1 MRQRRQLAIAEPD
14 AERLPSLTD
23 SWDTG
28 SCDLFHKC
36 RHFRNFLG
44 ELERRQ
50 LWHTQYRV
58 LLEGPL
64 DHRIRVR
71 HPLTGA
77 PAEMICFDSNS
88 YLGLHLHPRVV
99 RAVHRALDVVGYGTP
114 SAQLL
119 GGSNR
124 YLLELE
130 ETVSAFL
137 GRQSTL
143 VFPSGYAAN
152 IGILTGLLRPEDV
165 AVRDRFCHAS
175 LHDGCRWSGVR
186 HGGVYEHLDVRAL
199 DALLASEGPR
209 GRARLIVSDGVFSMH
224 GRIAPLAAL
233 RGVADRHQARL
244 MVDDAH
250 GVGVLGATGRGIEE
264 HWGLPGAVDVL
275 MGTFSKAPG
284 AVGGY
289 VSGSRELVDYL
300 RVFARASMFTAS
312 LPAATCAGISEAF
325 HVMHEE
331 SEHRERLWQNAR
343 RLHSGLRSLG
353 LLVPDLESP
362 ILTVFLGHDALLWS
376 VSRDLALAGV
386 KCGNVTYPAVP
397 RGEGILRLSVS
408 SRHTAEDVDVAV
420 GILAG
425 IARRH
430 GIVGLS
436 REEIQALGADF
447 PLPRPLDLPAV
458 PERHLRLATRRPS

>member
-1 MRQRRQLAIAEPD
+1 MRALRNAVDGEA
-14 AERLPSLTD
+14 LPSLAD

-28 SCDLFHKC
+28 SADLFDKC
-36 RHFRNFLG
+36 RQFRSFQAA
-44 ELERRQ
+44 LESRQ
-50 LWHTQYRV
+50 LWDTQYRV

-71 HPLTGA
+71 HPLTGE

-99 RAVHRALDVVGYGTP
+99 GAVHRALDAVGYGTP

-124 YLLELE
+124 YLAELE

-137 GRQSTL
+137 GREATL

-165 AVRDRFCHAS
+165 VARDRFCHAS
-175 LHDGCRWSGVR
+175 LHDGCRWSGAR
-186 HGGVYEHLDVRAL
+186 YGGTYPHLDLPAL
-199 DALLASEGPR
+199 DALLAGEAPR
-209 GRARLIVSDGVFSMH
+209 GRARLVVTDAVFSMH
-224 GRIAPLAAL
+224 GRVAPLPEL
-233 RGVADRHQARL
+233 RAVADRHHARL

-264 HWGLPGAVDVL
+264 HWAMPGAVEVL

-289 VSGSRELVDYL
+289 VAGTRDLVNYL
-300 RVFARASMFTAS
+300 RVFARSSMFTAS
-312 LPAATCAGISEAF
+312 LPAATCAGITEAF
-325 HVMHEE
+325 RVMAEE
-331 SEHRERLWQNAR
+331 SEHREQLWRNAR
-343 RLHSGLRSLG
+343 RLHAELRQAG
-353 LLVPDLESP
+353 LLVPELESP
-362 ILTVFLGHDALLWS
+362 IITVFLGHDALLWS

-386 KCGNVTYPAVP
+386 KCGNVTFPAVP
-397 RGEGILRLSVS
+397 HGEGILRLSVT
-408 SRHTAEDVDVAV
+408 SRHTAEDIDLTV
-420 GILAG
+420 GTLAA

-430 GIVGLS
+430 GVAFLS
-436 REEIQALGADF
+436 RAELQAKGATF
-447 PLPRPLDLPAV
+447 PLPQPLPVTKARRP
-458 PERHLRLATRRPS
+458 RLALVQRSES